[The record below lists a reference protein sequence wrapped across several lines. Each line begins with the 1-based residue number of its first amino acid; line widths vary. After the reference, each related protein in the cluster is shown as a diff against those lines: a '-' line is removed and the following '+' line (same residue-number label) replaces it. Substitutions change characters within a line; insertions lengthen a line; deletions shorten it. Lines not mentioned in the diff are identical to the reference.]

1 MDDNK
6 DFNEWLSTRL
16 TDNDF
21 IINYCANILAVP
33 RFIVNPSEQ
42 GMASMEQLYTTQQM
56 CDMFRLGFYAMSNT
70 FVGKQMLKTRAEKA
84 KKVENAPYK
93 LIRNLSV
100 GDHILFPYDKWS
112 AARSAASRL
121 HSQYGS
127 VFKVTKLA
135 HCKMPGQIEVIRVL

>member
-1 MDDNK
+1 MDNNK
-6 DFNEWLSTRL
+6 DFNEWISTRL
-16 TDNDF
+16 TDDNF
-21 IINYCANILAVP
+21 VINYSVDILSNP
-33 RFIVNPSEQ
+33 RFIVSPTEQ
-42 GMASMEQLYTTQQM
+42 GMAIENLYTTQQM

-70 FVGKQMLKTRAEKA
+70 YAGKQMLKTQAEKT

-100 GDHILFPYDKWS
+100 GEHILFPYNKWS

-135 HCKMPGQIEVIRVL
+135 HCKMPGQIEVIRIL